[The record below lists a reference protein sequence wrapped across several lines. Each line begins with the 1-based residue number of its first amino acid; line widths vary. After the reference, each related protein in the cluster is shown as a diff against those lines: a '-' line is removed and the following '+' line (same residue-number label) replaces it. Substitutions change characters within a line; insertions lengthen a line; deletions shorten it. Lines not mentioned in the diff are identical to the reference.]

1 MDKLAEK
8 AVNYCQENNISNPSE
23 ILRLRVIQN
32 KFVSGRNLEVQRVD
46 EVSEGMTQYILVD
59 RKSILQT
66 AFEELN
72 EVALSDLQKTLQV
85 DFYGE
90 VWKYYIQLFRYMV
103 LDIAYK
109 SVKTCIKEPLFFK
122 VRLQLSG
129 SYVLVCGGKAG
140 RAVS

>member
-1 MDKLAEK
+1 M
-8 AVNYCQENNISNPSE
+8 
-23 ILRLRVIQN
+23 
-32 KFVSGRNLEVQRVD
+32 
-46 EVSEGMTQYILVD
+46 SEGMTQYILVD

-109 SVKTCIKEPLFFK
+109 SVKTCIHVKEPLFFK